1 MTSLFSPLRVL
12 PSSCLRVLLPV
23 LCLGLLASCSSTKS
37 VPQGDYL
44 YIGGAIKVTSTDQN
58 TNTKDLESELN
69 AAIRPQPNTSF
80 LGLRPKLWIYN
91 AMGGNK
97 KTKGIANWVKT
108 RLGEPPVLLSEAHP
122 DRVQGQMVNRLYN
135 NGYFS
140 PTLEFKV
147 DTTSKKKMATVN
159 YSATVGRQ
167 YMIQQVQFPQGND
180 SLAIAI
186 RETEPNSLLKVNDPY
201 NLQTMIAERL
211 RINETLKEK
220 GFFFFDEDYLIFHV
234 DSTLNNK
241 VNVYV
246 RIKDT
251 APRKAL
257 IPYRYQQVSVFTD
270 YSLTDSIGDSSI
282 PPVQYKD
289 YKYYPDEKTFKAS
302 TILNAV
308 FIENNDLYSRKR
320 HLQTINR
327 LMDLGT
333 FKFAE
338 VRFTPLDS
346 IGLNGRLKADILL
359 TQAKKKS
366 VRAEVQTVQKS
377 NGYAGPALT
386 VGFRNRN
393 ALRGAELLL
402 INLVGSFESQISG
415 DSTSS
420 GLSSFEV
427 GADAEM
433 NVPRIISPFDIR
445 ISSSMYQPRT
455 RFKLGFR
462 FIDRQAFFQ
471 QNSFNFEYGYSWKQ
485 RTTTEIV
492 LNPVQVLYARLMSTT
507 PAFDAAIQERPFL
520 ARAFDQQL
528 IIGGNYRLIFNTQNI
543 PGKTHQFYIS
553 PGLDLSGGLWGLFYR
568 VKNKRPAD
576 PDNPNQFR
584 GQTLSQYAKVD
595 LETRYY
601 FNITE
606 KLVLATR
613 LLGGYGL
620 PYGNSRVLPYIKQ
633 YGIGGPNSIRAFPA
647 RSIGPGVYNPTMLT
661 EGGDPAKRSFSYF
674 DQTGDIRIEGNAEF
688 RFPLLEPYL
697 KGAFFVDAGNIWL
710 VNEDPTRPGGK
721 FNGNFMSQLAIGAGA
736 GLRIDVQFFVVRF
749 DLAYPLR
756 DPSYPNGGRPTSGLF
771 GSGVLN
777 LAIGY
782 PF

>member
-1 MTSLFSPLRVL
+1 MP
-12 PSSCLRVLLPV
+12 VLL
-23 LCLGLLASCSSTKS
+23 LALLASCSSTKS

-58 TNTKDLESELN
+58 TKTKDLESELN

-97 KTKGIANWVKT
+97 KTKGIPNWIKT

-140 PTLEFKV
+140 PTLEFKI
-147 DTTSKKKMATVN
+147 DSTGKRKMARVD
-159 YSATVGRQ
+159 YAATVGRQ
-167 YMIQQVQFPQGND
+167 YIIQQVQFPQGND
-180 SLAIAI
+180 SLALAI

-201 NLQTMIAERL
+201 NLQTMIGERL

-270 YSLTDSIGDSSI
+270 YSLTDSIGDSST

-289 YKYYPDEKTFKAS
+289 YKYYPDEKTFKAR

-366 VRAEVQTVQKS
+366 VRAEIQTVQKS
-377 NGYAGPALT
+377 NGYAGPGIT

-393 ALRGAELLL
+393 ALRGGELLL

-420 GLSSFEV
+420 GLSSFEM

-455 RFKLGFR
+455 RFMLGFR
-462 FIDRQAFFQ
+462 FIDRQEFFQ

-485 RTTTEIV
+485 RATTEIV
-492 LNPVQVLYARLMSTT
+492 LNPVQVTYARLLNTT
-507 PAFDAAIQERPFL
+507 PAFETAIEERPFL

-528 IIGGNYRLIFNTQNI
+528 IIGGNYRLVFNTQNI
-543 PGKTHQFYIS
+543 PGKTHQIYVS

-601 FNITE
+601 FNFSE

-633 YGIGGPNSIRAFPA
+633 YGIGGPNSIRAFAA
-647 RSIGPGVYNPTMLT
+647 RSIGPGVYNPNLLT
-661 EGGDPAKRSFSYF
+661 EGGDPVKRSFSYF
-674 DQTGDIRIEGNAEF
+674 DQTGDIRIEGNAEV
-688 RFPLLEPYL
+688 RFPLLDPYL

-756 DPSYPNGGRPTSGLF
+756 DPSYPNGGRPSSGLF
-771 GSGVLN
+771 GNGVLN